1 MSEKDQNKL
10 FNSFMEFLRSDLWQ
24 IPVSQF
30 IEQRSIGKY
39 FAYKLL

>member
-1 MSEKDQNKL
+1 L
-10 FNSFMEFLRSDLWQ
+10 FDSFMEFLRSDLWQ

-39 FAYKLL
+39 KLFLIYIFKLF